1 MIRAVISECLPV
13 DARFLT
19 EAARFSLCGSFGA
32 PEKGAL
38 RLRERSADESASG
51 ELSSCGSAID
61 IPSSERA
68 VSRRITQ

>member
-32 PEKGAL
+32 PEEGAL
-38 RLRERSADESASG
+38 RLRERSADESAAG
-51 ELSSCGSAID
+51 E
-61 IPSSERA
+61 
-68 VSRRITQ
+68 